1 MKRVIEFLEKHR
13 KFAVL
18 THLNPDGDALG
29 SAYALARSL
38 NNLGKS
44 AEVILLCEP
53 PSKYRFSQF
62 DSLYRL
68 LEETGKCSYDAAVAV
83 DCATIG
89 RLSSAQELFRSLP
102 NCNIDHHISNTE
114 YAQVNYVENV
124 AATGELVWRIAE
136 QLGAK
141 ADETVRMATYMA
153 LSTDTGSFM
162 YSNTQESTLLLFSR
176 LVAEGLPLAQMAA
189 QIFNKRSLGATKL
202 IARFIDNIRL
212 YENDS
217 LAISVILLD
226 DIAQCGADV
235 SDSEILIDYAREIEG
250 VEIAAFIRE
259 MKKDTYKISLR
270 ANSYA
275 DVGALAGE
283 FDGGGHAKAAGCM
296 LRGNI
301 YDVTETLIKSAR
313 NYLK

>member
-89 RLSSAQELFRSLP
+89 RLSSAQEFFRESAELQYRP
-102 NCNIDHHISNTE
+102 SISNTQ

-124 AATGELVWRIAE
+124 AATGELIWRIAE

-141 ADETVRMATYMA
+141 AD
-153 LSTDTGSFM
+153 D
-162 YSNTQESTLLLFSR
+162 
-176 LVAEGLPLAQMAA
+176 
-189 QIFNKRSLGATKL
+189 GA
-202 IARFIDNIRL
+202 
-212 YENDS
+212 Y
-217 LAISVILLD
+217 
-226 DIAQCGADV
+226 
-235 SDSEILIDYAREIEG
+235 
-250 VEIAAFIRE
+250 
-259 MKKDTYKISLR
+259 
-270 ANSYA
+270 
-275 DVGALAGE
+275 
-283 FDGGGHAKAAGCM
+283 
-296 LRGNI
+296 GNI
-301 YDVTETLIKSAR
+301 YGDFD
-313 NYLK
+313 